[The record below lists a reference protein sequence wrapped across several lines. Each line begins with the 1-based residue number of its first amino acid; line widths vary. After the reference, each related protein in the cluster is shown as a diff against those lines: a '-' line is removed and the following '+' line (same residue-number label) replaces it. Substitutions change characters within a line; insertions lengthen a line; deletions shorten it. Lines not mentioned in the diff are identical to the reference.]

1 MLTKRIEPRLATV
14 ASYARNVT
22 RQTTKTATRTA
33 KGHPVAVVL
42 GVLLLVVAV
51 AAAIV
56 ILKAVV
62 RRRRRTL
69 LQRALGCLEDLGK
82 HRDRIAGQLK
92 DLLEENLDTGA
103 VAREVSK
110 RIEAI
115 QHELRAVDQA
125 IAAFGKQRERLDKQI
140 RK

>member
-1 MLTKRIEPRLATV
+1 
-14 ASYARNVT
+14 
-22 RQTTKTATRTA
+22 
-33 KGHPVAVVL
+33 VAVVL
-42 GVLLLVVAV
+42 GVLLVVVAIV
-51 AAAIV
+51 AAIV
-56 ILKAVV
+56 ILKAIV

-82 HRDRIAGQLK
+82 HRDHIARQLK

-125 IAAFGKQRERLDKQI
+125 IAAFGKQRVRLDKQI